1 MTAQALYLGIDIGGT
16 NIKSGLVDKSG
27 QITNQDKRKTPQ
39 NLPDLKLAII
49 DIVNQAQ
56 AQMGDQLKGVG
67 FSAPGQVVSETGVVH
82 VGGAIPFI
90 DGLNFKHFI
99 KENFGLPA
107 AAIND
112 GKAAAQAEL
121 WQGHLT
127 DVENGLV
134 LLLGTGV
141 GGGIVLNGQLHQGSH
156 FQAGELSYMYASSS
170 DMTTENAMGRRGSAV
185 IFVNK
190 SRELLGLAPGD
201 GEEVFQALE
210 EGTNPEV
217 TALFDQ
223 YCQDI
228 VYMIHTLQISLDL
241 DRVIFGGGIS
251 AQPLLLEGIQN
262 KYNEIRDSVEWFKN
276 SFEPIEIG
284 LCKYGS
290 EANLI
295 GAVYQ
300 LLIEE

>member
-1 MTAQALYLGIDIGGT
+1 MTEQALYLGIDIGGT

-27 QITNQDKRKTPQ
+27 RVTNQNKRKTPQ
-39 NLPDLKLAII
+39 NLTDLKLAII
-49 DIVNQAQ
+49 DIVDQAK
-56 AQMGDQLKGVG
+56 AQVGDQLKGVA
-67 FSAPGQVVSETGVVH
+67 FSAPGRVVSETGVVH

-90 DGLNFKHFI
+90 DGLNFKAFI
-99 KENFGLPA
+99 QENFGLPA

-127 DVENGLV
+127 DVDNGLV

-185 IFVNK
+185 VFVNK

>member
-1 MTAQALYLGIDIGGT
+1 MTAQSLYLGIDIGGT
-16 NIKSGLVDKSG
+16 NIKIGLVDETG
-27 QITNQDKRKTPQ
+27 QVTNQHKRKTPQ
-39 NLPDLKLAII
+39 NLSDLKLAII
-49 DIVNQAQ
+49 DIVDRAKAQ
-56 AQMGDQLKGVG
+56 VGDQLKGVA
-67 FSAPGQVVSETGVVH
+67 FSAPGRVVSETGVVH

-90 DGLNFKHFI
+90 DGLNFKTFI
-99 KENFGLPA
+99 QENFGLPA

-127 DVENGLV
+127 DVDNGLV

-185 IFVNK
+185 VFVNK

-201 GEEVFQALE
+201 GEEVFQALD
-210 EGTNPEV
+210 EGTSPEV

-223 YCQDI
+223 YCQNI
-228 VYMIHTLQISLDL
+228 VYIIHTLQISLDL

-262 KYNEIRDSVEWFKN
+262 KYNEIRDQVEWFKN
-276 SFEPIEIG
+276 SFEPIDIG

-300 LLIEE
+300 LLIEM

>member
-16 NIKSGLVDKSG
+16 NIKSGLVDKLG

-56 AQMGDQLKGVG
+56 ALVGDQLKGVG
-67 FSAPGQVVSETGVVH
+67 FSAPGRVVTETGVVH

-99 KENFGLPA
+99 QENFGLPA

-121 WQGHLT
+121 WKGHLT

-210 EGTNPEV
+210 EGTNSAV

-228 VYMIHTLQISLDL
+228 VYIIHTLQISLDL
-241 DRVIFGGGIS
+241 DRVFFGGGIS
-251 AQPLLLEGIQN
+251 AQPLLLEEIQN
-262 KYNEIRDSVEWFKN
+262 KYNEIRDHVEWFKN
-276 SFEPIEIG
+276 SFQPIEIG

>member
-1 MTAQALYLGIDIGGT
+1 MTEQALYLGIDIGGT

-27 QITNQDKRKTPQ
+27 RVTNQNKRKTPQ
-39 NLPDLKLAII
+39 NLTDLKLAII
-49 DIVNQAQ
+49 DIVDQAK
-56 AQMGDQLKGVG
+56 AQVGDQLKGVA
-67 FSAPGQVVSETGVVH
+67 FSAPGRVVSETGVVH

-90 DGLNFKHFI
+90 DGLNFKAFI
-99 KENFGLPA
+99 QENFGLPA

-121 WQGHLT
+121 WKGHLT

-185 IFVNK
+185 VFVNK

>member
-27 QITNQDKRKTPQ
+27 QITNQYKLKTPQ

-56 AQMGDQLKGVG
+56 ALVGDQLKGVG
-67 FSAPGQVVSETGVVH
+67 FSSPGRVVSETGVVH

-156 FQAGELSYMYASSS
+156 FQAGELSYM
-170 DMTTENAMGRRGSAV
+170 
-185 IFVNK
+185 
-190 SRELLGLAPGD
+190 
-201 GEEVFQALE
+201 
-210 EGTNPEV
+210 
-217 TALFDQ
+217 
-223 YCQDI
+223 
-228 VYMIHTLQISLDL
+228 
-241 DRVIFGGGIS
+241 
-251 AQPLLLEGIQN
+251 
-262 KYNEIRDSVEWFKN
+262 
-276 SFEPIEIG
+276 
-284 LCKYGS
+284 
-290 EANLI
+290 
-295 GAVYQ
+295 
-300 LLIEE
+300 

>member
-27 QITNQDKRKTPQ
+27 RVTNQNKRKTPQ
-39 NLPDLKLAII
+39 NLTDLKLAII

-56 AQMGDQLKGVG
+56 AQMGNQLKGVG

-99 KENFGLPA
+99 KENFALPA

-121 WQGHLT
+121 WKGHLT

-185 IFVNK
+185 VFVNK

>member
-1 MTAQALYLGIDIGGT
+1 MTEQALYLGIDIGGT

-27 QITNQDKRKTPQ
+27 RVTNQNKRKTPQ
-39 NLPDLKLAII
+39 NLTDLKLAII
-49 DIVNQAQ
+49 DIVDQAK
-56 AQMGDQLKGVG
+56 AQVGDQLKGVA
-67 FSAPGQVVSETGVVH
+67 FSAPGRVVSETGVVH

-99 KENFGLPA
+99 KENFGLPV

-127 DVENGLV
+127 DVDNGLV

-185 IFVNK
+185 VFVNK

-210 EGTNPEV
+210 EGSSPEV

-228 VYMIHTLQISLDL
+228 VYIIHTLQISLDL

-262 KYNEIRDSVEWFKN
+262 KYNEIRDRVEWFKN

>member
-1 MTAQALYLGIDIGGT
+1 MTAQSLYLGIDIDGT
-16 NIKSGLVDKSG
+16 NIKIGLVDETG
-27 QITNQDKRKTPQ
+27 QVTNQHKRKTPQ
-39 NLPDLKLAII
+39 NLSDLKLAII
-49 DIVNQAQ
+49 DIVDRAKAQ
-56 AQMGDQLKGVG
+56 VGDQLKGVA
-67 FSAPGQVVSETGVVH
+67 FSAPGRVVSETGVVH

-90 DGLNFKHFI
+90 DGLNFKTFI
-99 KENFGLPA
+99 QENFGLPA

-127 DVENGLV
+127 DVDNGLV

-185 IFVNK
+185 VFVNK

-201 GEEVFQALE
+201 GEEVFQALD
-210 EGTNPEV
+210 EGTSPEV

-228 VYMIHTLQISLDL
+228 VYIIHTLQISLDL

-262 KYNEIRDSVEWFKN
+262 KYNEIRDQGEWFKN
-276 SFEPIEIG
+276 LFEPIDIG

-300 LLIEE
+300 LLIEM

>member
-1 MTAQALYLGIDIGGT
+1 MTGQALYLGIDIGGT
-16 NIKSGLVDKSG
+16 NIKSGLVDKEGKISH
-27 QITNQDKRKTPQ
+27 QNKRKTPQ
-39 NLPDLKLAII
+39 NLPDLKSAII
-49 DIVNQAQ
+49 VIVNQVQ
-56 AQMGDQLKGVG
+56 ELVGDQLKWVA
-67 FSAPGQVVSETGVVH
+67 FSAPGRVVSETGVVH

-90 DGLNFKHFI
+90 DGLNFKEFI
-99 KENFGLPA
+99 RENFNLPA

-121 WQGHLT
+121 WQGNLKE
-127 DVENGLV
+127 VENGLV

-141 GGGIVLNGQLHQGSH
+141 GGGIVLNGQLHQGRH
-156 FQAGELSYMYASSS
+156 FQAGELSYMFAGSS
-170 DMTTENAMGRRGSAV
+170 DMSMDNTMGRRGSAV
-185 IFVNK
+185 RLVNK
-190 SRELLGLAPGD
+190 SRELLGLEPGD

-217 TALFDQ
+217 TALFEE

-228 VYMIHTLQISLDL
+228 VYIIHTLQISLDL

-251 AQPLLLEGIQN
+251 AQPLLLKGIQD
-262 KYNEIRDSVEWFKN
+262 KYDQVRQDVEWFKI

-284 LCKYGS
+284 LCKFGS

-300 LLIEE
+300 LLIEA

>member
-1 MTAQALYLGIDIGGT
+1 MTEQALYLGIDIGGT

-27 QITNQDKRKTPQ
+27 RVTNQNKRKTPQ
-39 NLPDLKLAII
+39 NLTDLKLAII
-49 DIVNQAQ
+49 DIVDQAK
-56 AQMGDQLKGVG
+56 AQVGDQLKGIA
-67 FSAPGQVVSETGVVH
+67 FSAPGRVVSETGVVH

-90 DGLNFKHFI
+90 DGLNFKAFI
-99 KENFGLPA
+99 QENFGLPA

-127 DVENGLV
+127 DVDNGLV

-262 KYNEIRDSVEWFKN
+262 KYNEIRDRVEWFKN

>member
-1 MTAQALYLGIDIGGT
+1 MTEQALYLGIDIGGT

-27 QITNQDKRKTPQ
+27 RVTNQNKRKTPQ
-39 NLPDLKLAII
+39 NLTDLKLAII
-49 DIVNQAQ
+49 DIVDQAK
-56 AQMGDQLKGVG
+56 AQVGDQLKGVA
-67 FSAPGQVVSETGVVH
+67 FSAPGRVVSETGVVH

-90 DGLNFKHFI
+90 DGLNFKAFI
-99 KENFGLPA
+99 QENFGLPA

-127 DVENGLV
+127 DVDNGLV

>member
-1 MTAQALYLGIDIGGT
+1 MTEQALYLGIDIGGT

-27 QITNQDKRKTPQ
+27 RVTNQNKRKTPQ
-39 NLPDLKLAII
+39 NLTDLKLAII
-49 DIVNQAQ
+49 DIADQAK
-56 AQMGDQLKGVG
+56 AQVGDQLKGVA
-67 FSAPGQVVSETGVVH
+67 FSAPGRVVSETGVVH

-121 WQGHLT
+121 WKGHLT

-185 IFVNK
+185 VFVNK

>member
-1 MTAQALYLGIDIGGT
+1 MTEQALYLGIDIGGT

-27 QITNQDKRKTPQ
+27 RVTNQNKGKTPQ
-39 NLPDLKLAII
+39 NLTDLKLAII
-49 DIVNQAQ
+49 DIVDQAK
-56 AQMGDQLKGVG
+56 AQVGGQLKGVA
-67 FSAPGQVVSETGVVH
+67 FSAPGRVVSETGVVH

-90 DGLNFKHFI
+90 DGLNFKSFI
-99 KENFGLPA
+99 QENFGLSA

-121 WQGHLT
+121 WQGHLM
-127 DVENGLV
+127 DVDNGLV

-185 IFVNK
+185 VFVNK

-210 EGTNPEV
+210 EGSSPEV

-228 VYMIHTLQISLDL
+228 VYIIHTLQISLDL

-262 KYNEIRDSVEWFKN
+262 KYNEIRDRVEWFKN

>member
-1 MTAQALYLGIDIGGT
+1 MTAQSLYLGIDIGGT
-16 NIKSGLVDKSG
+16 NIKIGLVDETG
-27 QITNQDKRKTPQ
+27 QVTNQHKRKTPQ
-39 NLPDLKLAII
+39 NLSDLKLAII
-49 DIVNQAQ
+49 DIVDRAKAQ
-56 AQMGDQLKGVG
+56 VGDQLKGVA
-67 FSAPGQVVSETGVVH
+67 FSAPGRVVSETGVVH

-90 DGLNFKHFI
+90 DGLNFKTFI
-99 KENFGLPA
+99 QENFGLPA

-127 DVENGLV
+127 DVDNGLV

-170 DMTTENAMGRRGSAV
+170 DITTENAMGRRGSAV
-185 IFVNK
+185 VFVNK

-201 GEEVFQALE
+201 GEEVFQALD
-210 EGTNPEV
+210 EGTSPEV

-228 VYMIHTLQISLDL
+228 VYIIHTLQISLDL

-262 KYNEIRDSVEWFKN
+262 KYNEIRDQVEWFKN
-276 SFEPIEIG
+276 SFEPIDIG

-300 LLIEE
+300 LLIEM

>member
-1 MTAQALYLGIDIGGT
+1 ML
-16 NIKSGLVDKSG
+16 
-27 QITNQDKRKTPQ
+27 
-39 NLPDLKLAII
+39 
-49 DIVNQAQ
+49 
-56 AQMGDQLKGVG
+56 
-67 FSAPGQVVSETGVVH
+67 
-82 VGGAIPFI
+82 GGAIPFI

-121 WQGHLT
+121 WKGHLT

-201 GEEVFQALE
+201 GEEVF
-210 EGTNPEV
+210 
-217 TALFDQ
+217 
-223 YCQDI
+223 
-228 VYMIHTLQISLDL
+228 
-241 DRVIFGGGIS
+241 
-251 AQPLLLEGIQN
+251 
-262 KYNEIRDSVEWFKN
+262 
-276 SFEPIEIG
+276 
-284 LCKYGS
+284 
-290 EANLI
+290 
-295 GAVYQ
+295 
-300 LLIEE
+300 

>member
-1 MTAQALYLGIDIGGT
+1 
-16 NIKSGLVDKSG
+16 
-27 QITNQDKRKTPQ
+27 
-39 NLPDLKLAII
+39 
-49 DIVNQAQ
+49 
-56 AQMGDQLKGVG
+56 MGDQLKGVG
-67 FSAPGQVVSETGVVH
+67 FSAPGQVISETGVVH
-82 VGGAIPFI
+82 VGGAISFI

-99 KENFGLPA
+99 KENFVLPA
-107 AAIND
+107 VAIND

-127 DVENGLV
+127 DVKNGLV

-141 GGGIVLNGQLHQGSH
+141 GGGIVLNGQLHQDSH

-170 DMTTENAMGRRGSAV
+170 DMTAENAMGRRGSAV
-185 IFVNK
+185 ISINK
-190 SRELLGLAPGD
+190 SRALLGLAPGD
-201 GEEVFQALE
+201 GEEAFQALE
-210 EGTNPEV
+210 EGDNPEV
-217 TALFDQ
+217 TALFEQ

-228 VYMIHTLQISLDL
+228 VYIIHTLQIALDL

-262 KYNEIRDSVEWFKN
+262 KYNEIRDHVEWFKN

-290 EANLI
+290 EANWM
-295 GAVYQ
+295 GPYTNC
-300 LLIEE
+300 

>member
-1 MTAQALYLGIDIGGT
+1 MTAQSLYLGIDIGGT
-16 NIKSGLVDKSG
+16 NIKIGLVDETG
-27 QITNQDKRKTPQ
+27 QVTNQHKRKTPQ
-39 NLPDLKLAII
+39 NLSDLKLAII
-49 DIVNQAQ
+49 DIVDRAKAQ
-56 AQMGDQLKGVG
+56 VGDQLKGVA
-67 FSAPGQVVSETGVVH
+67 FSAPGRVVSETGVVH

-90 DGLNFKHFI
+90 DGLNFKTFI
-99 KENFGLPA
+99 QENFGLPA

-127 DVENGLV
+127 DVDNGLV

-185 IFVNK
+185 VFVNK

-201 GEEVFQALE
+201 GEEVFQALD
-210 EGTNPEV
+210 EGTSPEV

-228 VYMIHTLQISLDL
+228 VYIIHTLQISLDL

-262 KYNEIRDSVEWFKN
+262 KYNEIRDQVEWFKN
-276 SFEPIEIG
+276 SFEPIDIG

-300 LLIEE
+300 LLIEM

>member
-1 MTAQALYLGIDIGGT
+1 MTAQSLYLGIDIGGT
-16 NIKSGLVDKSG
+16 NIKIGLVDETG
-27 QITNQDKRKTPQ
+27 QVTNQHKRKTPQ
-39 NLPDLKLAII
+39 NLSDLKLAII
-49 DIVNQAQ
+49 DIVDRAKAQ
-56 AQMGDQLKGVG
+56 VGDQLKGVA
-67 FSAPGQVVSETGVVH
+67 FSAPGRVVSETGVVH

-90 DGLNFKHFI
+90 DGLNFKTFI
-99 KENFGLPA
+99 QENFGLPA

-112 GKAAAQAEL
+112 GKASAQAEL

-127 DVENGLV
+127 DVDNGLV

-185 IFVNK
+185 VFVNK

-201 GEEVFQALE
+201 GEEVFQALD
-210 EGTNPEV
+210 EGTSPEV

-228 VYMIHTLQISLDL
+228 VYIIHTLQISLDL

-262 KYNEIRDSVEWFKN
+262 KYNEIRDQVEWFKN
-276 SFEPIEIG
+276 SFEPIDIG

-290 EANLI
+290 EAILGSI
-295 GAVYQ
+295 GQ
-300 LLIEE
+300 C

>member
-1 MTAQALYLGIDIGGT
+1 
-16 NIKSGLVDKSG
+16 
-27 QITNQDKRKTPQ
+27 
-39 NLPDLKLAII
+39 
-49 DIVNQAQ
+49 
-56 AQMGDQLKGVG
+56 MGDQLKGVG
-67 FSAPGQVVSETGVVH
+67 FSAPGQVISETGVVH

-99 KENFGLPA
+99 KENFALPA
-107 AAIND
+107 VAIND

-127 DVENGLV
+127 DVKNGLV
-134 LLLGTGV
+134 LLIGTGV

-156 FQAGELSYMYASSS
+156 FQAGELFYMYASSN

-185 IFVNK
+185 ISINK
-190 SRELLGLAPGD
+190 SRALLGLAPGD

-210 EGTNPEV
+210 EGDNPEV
-217 TALFDQ
+217 TALFEQ

-228 VYMIHTLQISLDL
+228 VYIIHTLQISLDL

-262 KYNEIRDSVEWFKN
+262 KYNEIRDHVEWFKN

>member
-1 MTAQALYLGIDIGGT
+1 MVAQALYLGIDIGGT
-16 NIKSGLVDKSG
+16 NIKSGLVDEIGNIS
-27 QITNQDKRKTPQ
+27 NQSKRKTPP
-39 NLPDLKLAII
+39 NLPDLKSAIFEMI
-49 DIVNQAQ
+49 NQMQ
-56 AQMGDQLKGVG
+56 EQVGDRLKGIA
-67 FSAPGQVVSETGVVH
+67 FSAPGRVVSETGIVH

-90 DGLNFKHFI
+90 DGFDFKGFVQ
-99 KENFGLPA
+99 ENFALPA

-121 WQGHLT
+121 WQGHLK
-127 DVENGLV
+127 DVQNGLA

-141 GGGIVLNGQLHQGSH
+141 GGGLVLNGQLHQGSH
-156 FQAGELSYMYASSS
+156 FQAGELSYMFASSS
-170 DMTTENAMGRRGSAV
+170 DMTLENTMGRRGSAV
-185 IFVNK
+185 QFVNQA
-190 SRELLGLAPGD
+190 RELLGLMPGD

-210 EGTNPEV
+210 EGANAEV

-241 DRVIFGGGIS
+241 DRVILGGGIS
-251 AQPLLLEGIQN
+251 AQPLLLKGIQD
-262 KYNEIRDSVEWFKN
+262 KYDKVRKDVPWFKE

-300 LLIEE
+300 LLLEA

>member
-1 MTAQALYLGIDIGGT
+1 MTAQSLYLGIDIGGT
-16 NIKSGLVDKSG
+16 NIKTGLVDETG
-27 QITNQDKRKTPQ
+27 QVTNQHKRKTPQ

-49 DIVNQAQ
+49 DIVDQAK
-56 AQMGDQLKGVG
+56 AQVGDQLKGVA
-67 FSAPGQVVSETGVVH
+67 FSAPGRVVSETGVVH

-90 DGLNFKHFI
+90 DGLNFKTFI
-99 KENFGLPA
+99 QENFGLPA

-121 WQGHLT
+121 WQGNLT
-127 DVENGLV
+127 NVENGLV

-185 IFVNK
+185 VFVNK

-201 GEEVFQALE
+201 GEEVFQALA
-210 EGTNPEV
+210 EGDSPEV

-228 VYMIHTLQISLDL
+228 VYIIHTLQISLDL

-262 KYNEIRDSVEWFKN
+262 KYNEIRDCVEWFKN
-276 SFEPIEIG
+276 SFEPIEID

-300 LLIEE
+300 LLIEM